1 MSVRERDEKRRQ
13 ARGRRGHC
21 PLKMG
26 ACRGWAR
33 EGCLQEAALEGS
45 VTRWQR
51 WGLRAGLAGRAG
63 CLGGGGG
70 VVGVV
75 GTEAWLGGRAGSVYL
90 AGPPSG
96 IAHLVSETFS
106 RRKEPRVRRGRAME
120 AALHEGTGR

>member
-1 MSVRERDEKRRQ
+1 MVNSKIVGSEMDSVEVKNMV
-13 ARGRRGHC
+13 GC
-21 PLKMG
+21 KVSLMG
-26 ACRGWAR
+26 
-33 EGCLQEAALEGS
+33 S
-45 VTRWQR
+45 
-51 WGLRAGLAGRAG
+51 
-63 CLGGGGG
+63 G